1 MSFFRTQEANSY
13 VYGFWRFWECISVF
27 DPFAI
32 NYGEPFRSEHT
43 TALFGIGVP
52 QNIRDGTL
60 DLFFIHVCC
69 EWIPL
74 SRRMGFN

>member
-1 MSFFRTQEANSY
+1 MSMDFGGSGN
-13 VYGFWRFWECISVF
+13 VF
-27 DPFAI
+27 LFSDPSPLI
-32 NYGEPFRSEHT
+32 KVNLFRSEHT

-52 QNIRDGTL
+52 QSIRDGTL
-60 DLFFIHVCC
+60 DFFIHVCC